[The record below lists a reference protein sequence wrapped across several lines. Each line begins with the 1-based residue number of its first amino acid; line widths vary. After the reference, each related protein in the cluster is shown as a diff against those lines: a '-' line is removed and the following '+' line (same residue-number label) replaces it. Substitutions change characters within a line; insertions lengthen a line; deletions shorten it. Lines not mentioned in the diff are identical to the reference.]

1 MLWDIA
7 EARRAGADG
16 VVIGLLDRK
25 GSVELEWTARLAQ
38 AARPLAVTFHRAVDG
53 TPDVG
58 ASIEA
63 LARLG
68 IDRVLTSGGAPSAV
82 EGLGTLTRLVREAG
96 SRIGILPGGRVRGE
110 NAARIVQATG
120 AREIHVGFPAGAEP
134 GRVAL
139 VAAALRRA
147 AG

>member
-16 VVIGLLDRK
+16 VVIGLLDRN
-25 GSVELEWTARLAQ
+25 GSVEREWTARLVQ
-38 AARPLAVTFHRAVDG
+38 AARPLEVTFHRAVDG

-58 ASIEA
+58 ASIET

-68 IDRVLTSGGAPSAV
+68 IDRVLTAGGAPTAV
-82 EGLGTLTRLVREAG
+82 EGLGTLARLIREAG
-96 SRIGILPGGRVRGE
+96 SRIGILPGGQVRAE
-110 NAARIVQATG
+110 NAARIIQATG
-120 AREIHVGFPAGAEP
+120 AREIHVGFPDGAAP

-139 VAAALRRA
+139 IATALRRA